1 MGIKKTVA
9 QIKERFAWKGVFR
22 DVQHIVSFFIEGGNS
37 METKVLVHYSPL
49 LVVNALH
56 SWNFT

>member
-9 QIKERFAWKGVFR
+9 GIKERFAWKGVFR
-22 DVQHIVSFFIEGGNS
+22 DVQHIVSFFIEGGIVWGQ
-37 METKVLVHYSPL
+37 KALVHYSPL

-56 SWNFT
+56 TWNFT